1 MATDT
6 PITVEFAVA
15 MTCSSCG
22 ERVTAALHAIN
33 GITQSLTHSLT
44 NQPTSHSL
52 IDSLTH

>member
-33 GITQSLTHSLT
+33 GITLNHSLAR
-44 NQPTSHSL
+44 SL
-52 IDSLTH
+52 INRPATH